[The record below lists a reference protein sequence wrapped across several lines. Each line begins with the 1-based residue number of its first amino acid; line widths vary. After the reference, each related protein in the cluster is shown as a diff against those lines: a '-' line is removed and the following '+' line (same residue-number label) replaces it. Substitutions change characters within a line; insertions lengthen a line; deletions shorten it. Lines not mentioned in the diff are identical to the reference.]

1 MKILVVTQYFYPE
14 EFKINDLVKG
24 MAERGH
30 DVTVLTG
37 KPNYP
42 GGKIYKGYAKWKT
55 TKEKLFGANVIRVP
69 VVPRGKGT
77 TLPLTVNYFSYVIS
91 SCLYQM
97 THRFRPDKI
106 FVWDSSPIL
115 QAYAGIRVKKKT
127 GVDMSMWVQ
136 DLWPESV
143 TAAKGIQEG
152 FAMTILSKMVR
163 NIYQHFDTLFV
174 QSPAFEQSIQ
184 EKGPFKARYIHAP
197 NWAED
202 VFTTPEKLIDV
213 KKYQSLMPKKGFVVM
228 FAGNIGAAQDFESI
242 IKAAKITSQDPEI
255 HWVIVGD
262 GRMKNE
268 AEEICKQEKLEKSVH
283 FLGRFPYAEMPHF
296 FVHADVMLL
305 SLRNEYIFSLTIP
318 SKTQAYMAAGKP
330 IVTMID
336 GSGNDVVREV
346 GCGLTAKAGDA
357 HQLAENIMKLKAMP
371 SEELKLMG
379 EKGRQY
385 YYEHFQKEK
394 VIGKIIDNL

>member
-24 MAERGH
+24 MVEKGH

-42 GGKIYKGYAKWKT
+42 SGKVFSGYRKWKT
-55 TKEKLFGANVIRVP
+55 TKEMVFGAKVIRVP
-69 VVPRGKGT
+69 VIPRGSGKNI
-77 TLPLTVNYFSYVIS
+77 PLIANYFSFVFS
-91 SCLYQM
+91 SCFYQIA
-97 THRFRPDKI
+97 HHLRPDKI

-136 DLWPESV
+136 DLWPESI
-143 TAAKGIQEG
+143 TAAKGIKGG
-152 FAMTILSKMVR
+152 FVMSLLNKMVR
-163 NIYQHFDTLFV
+163 NIYGHFDTLFV
-174 QSPAFEQSIQ
+174 QSPAFEESIRQ
-184 EKGPFKARYIHAP
+184 KGKFKARFIHAP

-202 VFTTPEKLIDV
+202 VFTTPENQIDV
-213 KKYQSLMPKKGFVVM
+213 SRYQSLMPKGFIVM
-228 FAGNIGAAQDFESI
+228 FAGNIGAAQDFENI
-242 IKAAKITSQDPEI
+242 LKAAKITSQDTDI

-262 GRMKNE
+262 GRMRKT
-268 AEEICKQEKLEKSVH
+268 AEEICKYEQLENCVH

-305 SLRNEYIFSLTIP
+305 SLRDEHIFSLTIP

-330 IVTMID
+330 IATMIN
-336 GSGNDVVREV
+336 GIGNDVVREA
-346 GCGLTAKAGDA
+346 GCGMTANAGDA
-357 HQLAENIMKLKAMP
+357 SQLAENVIKLKAMP
-371 SEELKLMG
+371 REELKQMG
-379 EKGRQY
+379 EKGFQY
-385 YYEHFQKEK
+385 YQKHFQKDK
-394 VIGKIIDNL
+394 VISRIIDNL